1 MSNEA
6 ITWAFK
12 QELPMTDKFVLV
24 ALADY
29 ADDEGMCYPSHKKT
43 AKRTGASVATVK
55 RATRRLQESGYLDV
69 LPWKRENGSTTSNRY
84 SLKVGVQI
92 DPPVQADTQGG
103 YLSDPGAQVMGDPPI
118 NHQLDPSVEPP
129 ASAFADDA
137 FARFWAAYPKKVSKQ
152 GARKVWDRL
161 VKKVDPEEIIRGA
174 ETYAQFVKAERTER
188 RFIKGPDG
196 WLNAG
201 KWEDEI
207 EVTTVPVK
215 FDPWSKEAYV
225 A

>member
-55 RATRRLQESGYLDV
+55 RATRRLQESGHLDV

-103 YLSDPGAQVMGDPPI
+103 YLSDPGAQVTSDPPM
-118 NHQLDPSVEPP
+118 NHQLEPPVEPTP
-129 ASAFADDA
+129 SADEVFG
-137 FARFWAAYPKKVSKQ
+137 RFWSVYPKKVSKQ
-152 GARKVWDRL
+152 AARKVWDRK
-161 VKKVDPEEIIRGA
+161 VKTTDPEDIIRGA

-188 RFIKGPDG
+188 RYMKDPDG

-207 EVTTVPVK
+207 EVPTIPVK